1 MFANEFRT
9 VKKKCVVDSF
19 EILQEIATLSKKEEN
34 IKNEYN
40 KKMKELKKRKKR
52 DRKNRIV
59 VNKLGVNMVSV
70 ISAKYNNF
78 LSILK
83 ENKKE
88 CTRKSSDDGNKS
100 EKTIFISVFIL

>member
-1 MFANEFRT
+1 M
-9 VKKKCVVDSF
+9 DSF

-52 DRKNRIV
+52 DRKNKIV

-100 EKTIFISVFIL
+100 EKTIFILVFIL

>member
-1 MFANEFRT
+1 M
-9 VKKKCVVDSF
+9 DSF

-40 KKMKELKKRKKR
+40 KKMKELKKRKKK
-52 DRKNRIV
+52 DRKKRIV
-59 VNKLGVNMVSV
+59 DSKLGVNMGSV
-70 ISAKYNNF
+70 ISAKHNNF

-100 EKTIFISVFIL
+100 EKTIFILVFIL